1 MSLPV
6 RLHKKPRHIF
16 KCTSV
21 EQYSSLLGIHKESIL
36 VWLSTSS
43 WIMHLGLALSA
54 LFCGSNDLS
63 SSEQLCPRT
72 APSWVIFLWR
82 SADHTSCSCA
92 KPSSCGVSV
101 HLPNTSNETNLLAA
115 RCHGGRC
122 VLLWYENCQSVEIS
136 FIKFCFFGFFCTWGG
151 GDGQNNVSVTLIT
164 PVSLH
169 IYFYF
174 IYRLHVGWFKMELR
188 LMYVVLL
195 SADAEAASQTVMTD
209 HSIH

>member
-6 RLHKKPRHIF
+6 HLRKKPRHIF

-36 VWLSTSS
+36 VRLSTSS
-43 WIMHLGLALSA
+43 WIMHLGLALST
-54 LFCGSNDLS
+54 LFRGSSDLS

-92 KPSSCGVSV
+92 KLSSCGVSV

-115 RCHGGRC
+115 RCHGGRR

-136 FIKFCFFGFFCTWGG
+136 FIKFFFVLGEEVTDKTLFLWHWSHQRACTFIFILYTGCMWADLKWSCGSCMWFYCVLM
-151 GDGQNNVSVTLIT
+151 QRRRVKRWWQIT
-164 PVSLH
+164 PY
-169 IYFYF
+169 IN
-174 IYRLHVGWFKMELR
+174 
-188 LMYVVLL
+188 
-195 SADAEAASQTVMTD
+195 
-209 HSIH
+209 